1 MTKAEEKAL
10 LGTIDNLMKIVGNM
24 EQGMQ
29 LMTGALV
36 EMEKRLNA
44 VEGKKDSPSRLILP
58 PALRN

>member
-1 MTKAEEKAL
+1 MTKDEEKAL

-36 EMEKRLNA
+36 EMERRLNA
-44 VEGKKDSPSRLILP
+44 VEGKKGAPSKLILP
-58 PALRN
+58 SALRN